1 MSVPPYS
8 EGTGKGQDLK
18 RFDAVLFD
26 LDGVLADSEPSWND
40 IDAAMLAHYGVIY
53 GGEHKSSILGTSFS
67 IALQFYKDTF
77 NLRAEIE
84 EMALRR
90 SEIALD
96 FYAKRIPMYE
106 SAPGVLAHLRESGFK
121 LGLATSSVSSVVV
134 PFLKRHDI
142 AKYFDALTFGDEV
155 QNGKP
160 NPDIYLK
167 AAAKVGVEPARCLV
181 VEDALS
187 GIQAGKS
194 AGMTVVAIP
203 DARFMDV
210 SLYPGKAD
218 VIIDE
223 LGELTDWIA
232 HNN

>member
-1 MSVPPYS
+1 
-8 EGTGKGQDLK
+8 LK
-18 RFDAVLFD
+18 RFEAVLFD
-26 LDGVLADSEPSWND
+26 LDGVLADSEPLWND
-40 IDAAMLAHYGVIY
+40 IDAAMLAHYGVTY
-53 GGEHKSSILGTSFS
+53 RGEHKASILGTSFS

-77 NLRAEIE
+77 NLRCEIE

-90 SEIALD
+90 REIALD
-96 FYAKRIPMYE
+96 FYATQIPMYQA
-106 SAPGVLAHLRESGFK
+106 APRVLQSLREDGFK
-121 LGLATSSVSSVVV
+121 LGLATSSVGSIVS
-134 PFLKRHDI
+134 PFLDRHDI
-142 AKYFDALTFGDEV
+142 AKHFHALTFGDEV
-155 QNGKP
+155 EKGKP

-194 AGMTVVAIP
+194 AGMAVVAIP

-218 VIIDE
+218 AIIDE
-223 LGELTDWIA
+223 LGELTEWIA

>member
-1 MSVPPYS
+1 M
-8 EGTGKGQDLK
+8 K
-18 RFDAVLFD
+18 RFEAVLFD
-26 LDGVLADSEPSWND
+26 LDGVLADSEPLWND
-40 IDAAMLAHYGVIY
+40 IDAAMLSQYGVTY
-53 GGEHKSSILGTSFS
+53 GGEHKASILGKSFP
-67 IALQFYKDTF
+67 IALQFYMDTF
-77 NLRAEIE
+77 NLRCEIE

-96 FYAKRIPMYE
+96 FYAKQIPMYQA
-106 SAPGVLAHLRESGFK
+106 APRVLQSLREDGLK
-121 LGLATSSVSSVVV
+121 LGLATSSVGSIVV
-134 PFLKRHDI
+134 PFLERHDI
-142 AKYFDALTFGDEV
+142 SKYFHGLTFGDEV
-155 QNGKP
+155 ENGKP

-203 DARFMDV
+203 DARFVDV

-218 VIIDE
+218 AIIDE
-223 LGELTDWIA
+223 LAELTDWIA

>member
-1 MSVPPYS
+1 M
-8 EGTGKGQDLK
+8 K

-26 LDGVLADSEPSWND
+26 LDGVLADSEPMWND
-40 IDAAMLAHYGVIY
+40 IDAAMLGHYGVTY
-53 GGEHKSSILGTSFS
+53 RGEHKASVLGKSFP

-77 NLRAEIE
+77 NVRAEIE

-96 FYAKRIPMYE
+96 FYAKQIPMYP
-106 SAPGVLAHLRESGFK
+106 SAPRVLNALRELDLK
-121 LGLATSSVSSVVV
+121 LSLATSSVGSIVT
-134 PFLKRHDI
+134 PFLERNDI
-142 AKYFDALTFGDEV
+142 KKYFDALTFGEEV
-155 QNGKP
+155 ENGKP
-160 NPDIYLK
+160 HPDIYLK

-194 AGMTVVAIP
+194 AGMTVIAIP
-203 DARFMDV
+203 DARFVDV
-210 SLYPGKAD
+210 AFYPGKAD
-218 VIIDE
+218 VIIGE